1 LADSFSTNHPAI
13 RVLRVIITTV
23 IFIAAVVQR
32 IWQDSC
38 APGTSEF
45 RRGLFFRVRQA
56 SSVRAA
62 LLKVVA

>member
-1 LADSFSTNHPAI
+1 M
-13 RVLRVIITTV
+13 IITIV
-23 IFIAAVVQR
+23 ILLANMVQR
-32 IWQDSC
+32 AWYDSC

-56 SSVRAA
+56 SSVRAV